1 MLKEAALRIAGTLE
15 ELGLPYAFI
24 GGFAL
29 AFWGEPRLTAD
40 LDITLLADDPERA
53 AGELLRRFKPR
64 VQDPLA
70 FLRQTR
76 VLLLEVDGVP
86 VDIAFAMPGYEEE
99 ALRRAVRVPLS
110 GGWVR
115 VLSPEDLIIHK
126 CVAGRP
132 RDLEDVRGIL
142 LRQRKLDLGYI
153 RRWLR
158 EFEGL
163 TQHSPLGEFEKVLG
177 EVRGII

>member
-1 MLKEAALRIAGTLE
+1 MLKEAALKVARALE

-40 LDITLLADDPERA
+40 LDITLLAEDPEGA
-53 AGELLRRFKPR
+53 ARKLLERFRPR
-64 VQDPLA
+64 VEDPLG

-86 VDIAFAMPGYEEE
+86 VDVAFAMPGYEEE
-99 ALRRAVRVPLS
+99 ALRRAVRVSLP
-110 GGWVR
+110 GGEVR

-132 RDLEDVRGIL
+132 RDLEDVKGIL
-142 LRQRKLDLGYI
+142 LRQRVLDLDYI

-163 TQHSPLGEFEKVLG
+163 VQHSPLGEFERVLG
-177 EVRGII
+177 EAMKRT